1 MELGRCRAPV
11 VILFAAGVMCQ
22 DAMRRHLLVLT
33 VGYGQGHH
41 AAAEGLAEE
50 FSARGWSVT
59 VADPCAAVGGRLFRA
74 TQAFYRLCV
83 RRAPWL
89 WGITYAQTD
98 TADWS
103 RVVAWPPLRRVTVFL
118 GQLLQKLQPDLVVC
132 TYPLYAYML
141 DWLGSRGQFH
151 GRYAVVVTDA
161 REISRPWMLSQAPLV
176 CLTDRES
183 AQRVS
188 EHYALPHERLAVTGF
203 PVRQGFSPRQA
214 APKMGD
220 LLIVYGAFRS
230 TGTTEDDVRAIVG
243 AFPWVRM
250 IVLAGGQTQ
259 ALQHRLHA
267 YTAQGRLCIVESCAD
282 MAALLSQAHVYVGKA
297 GAATLF
303 ECYSALVPVF
313 VRFALPGQEQGNLEL
328 LTEDGAGIRVDSSA
342 ELVEHLGRILE
353 HNGARWNEMRCR
365 MRREERQDGARRTAD
380 ALVQHFFS

>member
-1 MELGRCRAPV
+1 MS
-11 VILFAAGVMCQ
+11 
-22 DAMRRHLLVLT
+22 RRLLVLS

-41 AAAEGLAEE
+41 AAAAGLAQE
-50 FSARGWSVT
+50 FSARGWAVN
-59 VADPCAAVGGRLFRA
+59 VADPCAEVGGGLFRA

-103 RVVAWPPLRRVTVFL
+103 RVVAQPPLRRVTAFV
-118 GQLLQKLQPDLVVC
+118 GRLLQRLQPDLIVC

-141 DWLGSRGQFH
+141 DWLGRAGQCH

-161 REISRPWMLSQAPLV
+161 REISRPWMLSQAPLI
-176 CLTDRES
+176 CLPDRVS
-183 AQRVS
+183 AQRVA
-188 EHYALPHERLAVTGF
+188 ERYGLPRERLTVTGF
-203 PVRQGFSPRQA
+203 PVRRGFVPQQA
-214 APKMGD
+214 APTAES
-220 LLIVYGAFRS
+220 LRVVYGAFCS
-230 TGTTEDDVRAIVG
+230 TETTEADVRAIAE
-243 AFPWVRM
+243 AFPRARVM
-250 IVLAGGQTQ
+250 VLAGGQTRV
-259 ALQHRLHA
+259 LQRRLQEL
-267 YTAQGRLCIVESCAD
+267 TSQGRISIAEACDD

-328 LTEDGAGIRVDSSA
+328 LMEDGAGVPIDSGA
-342 ELVEHLGRILE
+342 ELVEALSRLPE
-353 HNGARWNEMRCR
+353 HQGAWWSDMRGR

-380 ALVQHFFS
+380 ALMQHLLP